1 MGAPATPRRT
11 KSRRE
16 SSGDLPGRIAG
27 LDWGGVAARLAK
39 DGCARAGTLLTP
51 RECSQLVDCYDDDG
65 LFRSRIVMQQHAFGI
80 GDYAY
85 FAAPLP
91 PLVSELREFLY
102 ERLFPIANE
111 WASALRRRERYPPKL
126 SAYLARCHRAGQT
139 RPTPLLLHYEADGFN
154 RLHRDLYGELRFPLQ
169 AMLMLSRP
177 GVDFTGGEFL
187 LVENRPRQ
195 QALGRALAPQQGELV
210 VFAVDERPVQGKR
223 STLRASLR
231 HGVSEIEA
239 GRRFTLGIIFH
250 DAA

>member
-1 MGAPATPRRT
+1 MTRRR
-11 KSRRE
+11 SP
-16 SSGDLPGRIAG
+16 GDLAGRIAG
-27 LDWGGVAARLAK
+27 LDWDEAAAQLAK

-65 LFRSRIVMQQHAFGI
+65 LFRSRIVMQQHAFGV

-91 PLVSELREFLY
+91 DLVSVLREALY

-126 SAYLARCHRAGQT
+126 SAYLARCHRVGQT
-139 RPTPLLLHYEADGFN
+139 RPTPLMLHYEAGGFN

-231 HGVSEIEA
+231 HGVSQIES

-250 DAA
+250 DAS

>member
-1 MGAPATPRRT
+1 MTHRR
-11 KSRRE
+11 SSNDLRE
-16 SSGDLPGRIAG
+16 RIAG
-27 LDWGGVAARLAK
+27 LDWDGVAAQLAEK
-39 DGCARAGTLLTP
+39 GGARAGTLLT
-51 RECSQLVDCYDDDG
+51 RQECSQLVGCYGDDE

-91 PLVSELREFLY
+91 DLVSALREALY

-111 WASALRRRERYPPKL
+111 WARALRRRELYPPKL
-126 SAYLARCHRAGQT
+126 SAYLARCRRAGQT
-139 RPTPLLLHYEADGFN
+139 RPTPLLLHYEAGGFN

-210 VFAVDERPVQGKR
+210 IFAVDERPVQGKR

-231 HGVSEIEA
+231 HGVSEIES

-250 DAA
+250 DAS

>member
-1 MGAPATPRRT
+1 MKRRRPAR
-11 KSRRE
+11 
-16 SSGDLPGRIAG
+16 DLAGRIAG
-27 LDWGGVAARLAK
+27 LDWGGVAAQLAEK
-39 DGCARAGTLLTP
+39 GCARAGTLLTP
-51 RECSQLVDCYDDDG
+51 GECSELVRCYDDDA

-91 PLVSELREFLY
+91 EVVSVLRETLY
-102 ERLFPIANE
+102 ERLRPIAND
-111 WASALRRRERYPPKL
+111 WARALRRRERYPPTL

-139 RPTPLLLHYEADGFN
+139 RPTPLLLHYEAGGFN

-177 GVDFTGGEFL
+177 DVDFAGGEFL
-187 LVENRPRQ
+187 IVENRPRQ
-195 QALGRALAPQQGELV
+195 QAVGRAVAPQQGELV
-210 VFAVDERPVQGKR
+210 IFAVDERPVPGTR

-231 HGVSEIEA
+231 HGVSEVES